1 MSINPP
7 RRGSERGF
15 GLVELVMFIVI
26 VSIAVLGVLQAL
38 SSSARNSPD
47 PMLRKQALAIAEG
60 LLEEVRL
67 AHFSYCDG
75 NDPVAESP
83 STTSPASCTVAE
95 GVGPE
100 AGNSR
105 PYDNVNDYVLAF
117 GTPMTYSTDA
127 AGNNF
132 PNGYSATVTINPDS
146 ALGPAGAQISA
157 DATPANMNVLRIT
170 VAVSYPG
177 GYSVV
182 LDGYRTR
189 YAPRSI

>member
-1 MSINPP
+1 MSINPT
-7 RRGSERGF
+7 RQLAVRGF

-38 SSSARNSPD
+38 SNGARNSAD

-60 LLEEVRL
+60 LMEEVRL

-75 NDPVAESP
+75 NDPAAESP
-83 STTSPASCTVAE
+83 STISPANCSVAE

-117 GTPMTYSTDA
+117 GTPQAYSTDA
-127 AGNNF
+127 AGNGF

-146 ALGPAGAQISA
+146 TLGPAGAQISA
-157 DATPANMNVLRIT
+157 NATPANMNVLRIT

-177 GYSVV
+177 GDTVV